1 MSKTL
6 SPTGEWMTVTDLV
19 SRSGLSRM
27 TVIREI
33 ERGNLQAHRQ
43 GSRRPYLVDPGEGER
58 WLEATLT
65 VRPVE
70 PRKSDTP

>member
-6 SPTGEWMTVTDLV
+6 SPPGTWMTVTDLV
-19 SRSGLSRM
+19 KRSGLSRM

-33 ERGNLQAHRQ
+33 DRGNLRASRQ
-43 GSRRPYLVDPGEGER
+43 GSRRPYLVDPDEGER
-58 WLEATLT
+58 WLAETLT
-65 VRPVE
+65 VRPVA